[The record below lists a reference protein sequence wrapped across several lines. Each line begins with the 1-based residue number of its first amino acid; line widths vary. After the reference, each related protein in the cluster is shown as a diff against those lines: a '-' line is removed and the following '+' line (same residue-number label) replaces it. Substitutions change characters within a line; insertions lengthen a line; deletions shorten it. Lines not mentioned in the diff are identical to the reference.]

1 MEDIQNKFK
10 IINELSNNLSVLHRN
25 NNNFNDK
32 SKKSFEIK
40 LKLFSENL
48 DLILENLTDL
58 TNDITQDYSEL
69 SKNVQNYCKDSTDI
83 NSICKEFYPLILLK
97 ILSRN
102 ITDQGYL

>member
-10 IINELSNNLSVLHRN
+10 IINELSNNLSVLHR

-69 SKNVQNYCKDSTDI
+69 STNVKNYCKDSSNID
-83 NSICKEFYPLILLK
+83 SICKEFYPLILLK

>member
-10 IINELSNNLSVLHRN
+10 IINELSNNLSVLHKN

-69 SKNVQNYCKDSTDI
+69 SIDVRNYCKDSS
-83 NSICKEFYPLILLK
+83 SIDSVCKELYPLILLK

-102 ITDQGYL
+102 LTDQEFL